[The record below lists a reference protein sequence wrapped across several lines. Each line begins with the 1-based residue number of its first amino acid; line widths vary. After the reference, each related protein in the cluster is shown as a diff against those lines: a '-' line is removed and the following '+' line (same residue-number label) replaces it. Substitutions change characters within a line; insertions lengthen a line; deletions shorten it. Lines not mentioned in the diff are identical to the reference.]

1 MPLAFLLG
9 EKMQVSIYKQFW
21 RYAIPT
27 VAAMLVNGLYQVVDG
42 IFIGRYVGADGLAGI
57 NVAWPVIGSILG
69 MGMLVG
75 VGTGALASI
84 KQGEGNQSGARTTLA
99 TGLLLLLAMAPVV
112 SFVLYMFA
120 DSFLLWQGAQGRV
133 LELGSQY
140 LHILIFACVFSLG
153 SIAVPF
159 LLRNDDSP
167 NLATLLMV
175 IGAVINIVLDYLFIA
190 YLDWELEGAAM
201 ATAIAQ
207 MVVTILGVGYFFSDK
222 AKMRLHLSDLRM
234 QVSEIPQIAAIGI
247 SSFFMYAYGSM
258 MVALHNSLFAEYG
271 SSVLIGAYAILGYI
285 VTVYYLVVEGFANG
299 MQPLVSYNHG
309 ARNQDNIRK
318 LLGVAMGSAVFGGLA
333 FVILLNLFP
342 REFVAVFNSSDTNL
356 MDNAVIG
363 IRLHM
368 FAMFLDGFL
377 VVAGAYY
384 QSVNKGSKAMFV
396 TVGNMVIQLP
406 FLFIM
411 PKLMGIPG
419 IWIAYPLSNVAL
431 SLVVAWMLWR
441 DIKRMVLPINQP
453 LNAAS

>member
-411 PKLMGIPG
+411 PKLMGVPG

-431 SLVVAWMLWR
+431 SLVVAWMLWC